1 MTPTRAA
8 KPGTGRR
15 KATVASALLA
25 TATLAQSQVVD
36 LEWTAAGAFE
46 RQVSVAPGKFV
57 ELCGALA
64 KGQSVKWTFEGA
76 GPLDFNIHYHRGK
89 DVIYP
94 AQASGT
100 ARSEGTLV
108 VDSAQEYCWMW
119 TNKSA
124 AAVDLKVKL
133 SVR

>member
-8 KPGTGRR
+8 KPDAGRR
-15 KATVASALLA
+15 KTAVASALIA
-25 TATLAQSQVVD
+25 SATLAQSQVID

-46 RQVSVAPGKFV
+46 RQVSVAPGKFA

-64 KGQSVKWTFEGA
+64 KGQSVKWTFEAA
-76 GPLDFNIHYHRGK
+76 GPLDFNIHYHQGK

-108 VDSAQEYCWMW
+108 VDSAQDYCWMW

-124 AAVDLKVKL
+124 GAVGLKVKL
-133 SVR
+133 SRR